1 MTTFTKRRTDAPRG
15 FFACEAAGL
24 RWLAVPGGARVV
36 EVLGVSETALEL
48 VRLVPQSPSAADGE
62 AFGRGLATTH
72 AAGAPAF
79 GSPPAGWTGDGF
91 FGPLEDPR
99 TMPAGDD
106 TTWGAFYA
114 RHRVGSVRGQ
124 LAADGALPSRLA
136 AALDRLTGRLTA
148 GDFDDDAS
156 PARVH
161 GDLWS
166 GNVVWTADG
175 AVLVDPAAHG
185 GHVLTDLA
193 MLDLFG
199 LPHLERVLAAYAEVA
214 GARLPDAWRELLP
227 LHQVYPVGMH
237 AVLFG
242 RGYRHRLEELVTR
255 YA

>member
-1 MTTFTKRRTDAPRG
+1 MTTFVKRRTGAPRG

-36 EVLGVSETALEL
+36 EVLGVWDTALEL
-48 VRLVPQSPSAADGE
+48 TRLTPRSPSAADGE
-62 AFGRGLATTH
+62 AFGRALAATH

-79 GSPPAGWTGDGF
+79 GSPPPGWTGDGF

-99 TMPAGDD
+99 PLPAGHDA
-106 TTWGAFYA
+106 TWGSFYA
-114 RHRVGSVRGQ
+114 RHRVGSVREQ
-124 LAADGALPSRLA
+124 LAAGGALPPAVA
-136 AALDRLTGRLTA
+136 AALDRLADRVAA
-148 GDFDDDAS
+148 GAFDDDAP
-156 PARVH
+156 PARLH

-166 GNVVWTADG
+166 GNVVWTAEG

-185 GHVLTDLA
+185 GHALTDLA

-199 LPHLERVLAAYAEVA
+199 MPHLERVLAAYAETAA
-214 GARLPDAWRELLP
+214 GRLPDSWRELLP

-242 RGYRHRLEELVTR
+242 GGYRRHLEELVAR